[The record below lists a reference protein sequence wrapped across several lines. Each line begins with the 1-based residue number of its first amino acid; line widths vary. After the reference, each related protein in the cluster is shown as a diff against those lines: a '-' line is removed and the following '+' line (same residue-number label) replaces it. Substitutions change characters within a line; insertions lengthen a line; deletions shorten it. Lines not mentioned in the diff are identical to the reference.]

1 MSPRRTLVA
10 ATAFLGLFFA
20 GSAASA
26 IPVPKAGQPPENQTE
41 LRERLR
47 TQFEASFGRLDVSAL
62 KRNLL
67 PGSGPAAT
75 TTAVSTV
82 DPFPGLGAGQF
93 AAYASATVNQT
104 VARLVGKGVD
114 HDVNLAS
121 SHAAHSQGALP
132 RWNAE
137 IGRAAFP
144 ALAAGTSHSRALA
157 AEISEPDSDED
168 DSILPLDPAEAKA
181 PPSAAPSVEQ
191 TPINAPPVLKGRA
204 LRAEAA
210 ARAIKSGCVL
220 GSDLA
225 LARSNADDTD
235 LADVKGDPKSPAPLL
250 SLNADDPRRGIAQ
263 SLARARLT
271 AMAGQPN
278 RFGVLAETRQTVAPV
293 TFFKGEKEELT
304 IEVAGEWILRAV
316 ADGAKGS
323 VTLDVERLSDEDR
336 PLLRVITRDQKGKKV
351 VTAIGDLDELGSL
364 DPDGFTLGNGV
375 TVILGEPI
383 RGLRGAAGTK
393 PVATGTRVA
402 GALDI
407 LRLQLGD
414 EPEDTLARVGHM
426 EAALAVPPGGA
437 TCPGIGLV
445 KRSSQPTVDAGG
457 RFSWLLELSNPN
469 DCVLDQVKLVDTTQP
484 SKGLAYKVVGTSPQA
499 KVNGDIVTFEKI
511 GPLQP
516 GATRTLRIE
525 VEVDPDSAAGRF
537 TNQAAADGLCGG
549 TAVSGASDEEETQ
562 VDPPS
567 PLDVIGRASA
577 NEPAVKT
584 PTPRP
589 RSAEAAGPAASSG
602 SVIVHPAPLQPNP
615 SAISTQTSSTSSIR
629 RAQAEAAR
637 TASGALPRTGGVT
650 TGLAGVALC
659 AIGVAFR
666 RLKPRVR
673 G

>member
-1 MSPRRTLVA
+1 MVSTRPALQ
-10 ATAFLGLFFA
+10 A
-20 GSAASA
+20 G
-26 IPVPKAGQPPENQTE
+26 
-41 LRERLR
+41 
-47 TQFEASFGRLDVSAL
+47 
-62 KRNLL
+62 LL
-67 PGSGPAAT
+67 PGPDPAAT
-75 TTAVSTV
+75 TAAASTV

-93 AAYASATVNQT
+93 AAYASATVSHT
-104 VARLVGKGVD
+104 AARVVGKGVD

-144 ALAAGTSHSRALA
+144 ALGAGASHSRALA

-181 PPSAAPSVEQ
+181 PPSAAPHVEQ
-191 TPINAPPVLKGRA
+191 RSINVPRVLKSRA
-204 LRAEAA
+204 LRAEAS

-225 LARSNADDTD
+225 LARANADDTD
-235 LADVKGDPKSPAPLL
+235 LADAKGDPKSPAPLL
-250 SLNADDPRRGIAQ
+250 SLNADEPRRGVAQ

-271 AMAGQPN
+271 ASSGQPN
-278 RFGVLAETRQTVAPV
+278 RLGVLAETRQTVAPV

-304 IEVAGEWILRAV
+304 IEAAGEWILRAL
-316 ADGAKGS
+316 ADGTTGS
-323 VTLDVERLSDEDR
+323 VALSVERSSDDDR
-336 PLLRVITRDQKGKKV
+336 PLLRIINRDKRGKKV
-351 VTAIGDLDELGSL
+351 VTPIGDLDELAAL
-364 DPDGFTLGNGV
+364 NPDGFQLSNGV

-383 RGLRGAAGTK
+383 RGLRAATGTK
-393 PVATGTRVA
+393 PVATGARVA

-445 KRSSQPTVDAGG
+445 KRSNQPTVDAGG
-457 RFSWLLELSNPN
+457 RFSWLLEISNPN

-499 KVNGDIVTFEKI
+499 KVNGDVVTFEKI

-516 GATRTLRIE
+516 GATKSLRID
-525 VEVDPDSAAGRF
+525 VQVDEDSAAGRF
-537 TNQAAADGLCGG
+537 TNQAAANGLCGG
-549 TAVSGASDEEETQ
+549 AAVSGASEEEETE
-562 VDPPS
+562 VDPRS
-567 PLDVIGRASA
+567 PLDVIGRAAAS
-577 NEPAVKT
+577 EPAVRT

-589 RSAEAAGPAASSG
+589 RTAEGGGSPTASPG
-602 SVIVHPAPLQPNP
+602 SVVVHPAPLPPSP
-615 SAISTQTSSTSSIR
+615 SAGGTQTSSASAR
-629 RAQAEAAR
+629 RAQTEAAR
-637 TASGALPRTGGVT
+637 TARGALPRTGGVT
-650 TGLAGVALC
+650 TGLLGVALC
-659 AIGVAFR
+659 AIGVGFR
-666 RLKPRVR
+666 RLKPRIR
-673 G
+673 PLG